1 MSEIDRAYQARFTE
15 ALMEAI
21 MTVSIVDEPGQ
32 PRTAFVRSGE
42 VIDSMLSM
50 IALLSSTSVETRTP
64 AKTRAVCDQLARK
77 LQRLIA
83 GAQRSPSPF
92 ETINPELRS

>member
-21 MTVSIVDEPGQ
+21 MTVSIVEEPGQ
-32 PRTAFVRSGE
+32 PRAAFVRSGE

-50 IALLSSTSVETRTP
+50 IALLSSTSLETKTP
-64 AKTRAVCDQLARK
+64 AKTRALCDQLARK

-83 GAQRSPSPF
+83 TAQRSPVPF
-92 ETINPELRS
+92 ETINSELHS